1 MDRIEI
7 ARQMAVEL
15 YAQAIAKGD
24 DPCHPYEFVLSE
36 ANRREI
42 DVEAIAPGSV
52 MLDGGRAKYI
62 AEDALILHEDAG
74 TLFEQAFLVAHEI
87 GHAVLGDGLES
98 VKTIDPMRSSEPSP
112 IGIDRVVDYSPRQR
126 REVQMDLFAR
136 EFLLPRPV
144 VRQLHIEEGLTASQ
158 IAERFSAPFEV
169 VAQQLLDSLFLPPI
183 EEPPEVEKVE
193 HPLNEL
199 QANAANHRG
208 KAYLL
213 EAGPGTGKTQTLI
226 ARVVSLLSDRVDP
239 RRILLLTFSNK
250 AAGEMARRIALK
262 DKNAAAAMSIETFHS
277 FGLDV
282 IRRFHDQLGL
292 PKNPRLLD
300 RTEAVE
306 ILEQEFPRLKLS
318 HYRNL
323 YNPTQIIED
332 ILKAISRAKDEV
344 TDSQRYGELAS
355 AMLQKAEPD
364 ETETA
369 EKAMEVAQVFQAYEQ
384 LKQQLGCVD
393 FGDLVSLPVLL
404 LEGDTIIRNQ
414 FENKYDHILVD
425 EYQDV
430 NRSSIRL
437 LQALCG
443 DGKNLWVVGD
453 AKQSIYRFRGAS
465 AFNMTRFGKEDFPGG
480 ERGRLKQNYRSVPE
494 VVKIYSEFSEGMI
507 AGDRDSGLEA
517 TRSSNGFAPQL
528 FTVDYADNQTVALAD
543 NIEEMCAQNHR
554 YQDQVVLCTGNQKL
568 SELAHDLERLGVPV
582 LFLGSLFERSEVKD
596 VLSLISLLTDRR
608 AKGLVRIACLQEF
621 AMSINDVSE
630 VIDHLRDNEISSNS
644 WLDEISGISN
654 LSEAGR
660 NSLAKVREV
669 LNGFDECSSP
679 WMVLATVLLDR
690 TRMAAR
696 FAVSENIGDRSRGIA
711 LWQLMNFIRTQPS
724 GQGLP
729 ITRLLDR
736 IRSLIRLNEE
746 RELRQLP
753 YAAQGLDAVRLMT
766 IHGAKGLEFPV
777 VHVPGMNAGTFPGPH
792 QQPKCQPPDG
802 MIEGV
807 HGAAKEIFSK
817 EHDAEQECLFYVA
830 LSRARDRLFFYAPT
844 KKSNNHKRGLSKFLD
859 RLNGISNLHVAPDRV
874 LPEMPA
880 DKNINLVFDGVP
892 RFSTSQISQYE
903 SCPRRFF
910 YTHILRIGGRRKE
923 TPLMKLHEVVRSVTQ
938 AIIAEE
944 IPTDSQAF
952 DLKRRILEAMT
963 LHEIVDHGYVDE
975 LKLLAMELCQDFVM
989 KRVGYEPEPPIS
1001 LKLIVGNGEITAQ
1014 VDDVLIDQ
1022 DGKRVLRSIRTGSS
1036 KEKKD
1041 VGSAAFQL
1049 AAQQE
1054 FPDATIEFIHLSDK
1068 KVQGASLSAKELQNR
1083 REKLAGFFSS
1093 IQHGSFPTTPSTRV
1107 CSGCPAFFVCGS
1119 TPTGELQKR
1128 F

>member
-1 MDRIEI
+1 
-7 ARQMAVEL
+7 
-15 YAQAIAKGD
+15 
-24 DPCHPYEFVLSE
+24 
-36 ANRREI
+36 
-42 DVEAIAPGSV
+42 
-52 MLDGGRAKYI
+52 
-62 AEDALILHEDAG
+62 
-74 TLFEQAFLVAHEI
+74 
-87 GHAVLGDGLES
+87 
-98 VKTIDPMRSSEPSP
+98 
-112 IGIDRVVDYSPRQR
+112 
-126 REVQMDLFAR
+126 
-136 EFLLPRPV
+136 
-144 VRQLHIEEGLTASQ
+144 
-158 IAERFSAPFEV
+158 
-169 VAQQLLDSLFLPPI
+169 
-183 EEPPEVEKVE
+183 
-193 HPLNEL
+193 
-199 QANAANHRG
+199 
-208 KAYLL
+208 
-213 EAGPGTGKTQTLI
+213 
-226 ARVVSLLSDRVDP
+226 
-239 RRILLLTFSNK
+239 
-250 AAGEMARRIALK
+250 
-262 DKNAAAAMSIETFHS
+262 
-277 FGLDV
+277 
-282 IRRFHDQLGL
+282 
-292 PKNPRLLD
+292 
-300 RTEAVE
+300 
-306 ILEQEFPRLKLS
+306 
-318 HYRNL
+318 
-323 YNPTQIIED
+323 
-332 ILKAISRAKDEV
+332 
-344 TDSQRYGELAS
+344 
-355 AMLQKAEPD
+355 
-364 ETETA
+364 
-369 EKAMEVAQVFQAYEQ
+369 
-384 LKQQLGCVD
+384 
-393 FGDLVSLPVLL
+393 
-404 LEGDTIIRNQ
+404 
-414 FENKYDHILVD
+414 
-425 EYQDV
+425 
-430 NRSSIRL
+430 
-437 LQALCG
+437 
-443 DGKNLWVVGD
+443 
-453 AKQSIYRFRGAS
+453 
-465 AFNMTRFGKEDFPGG
+465 
-480 ERGRLKQNYRSVPE
+480 
-494 VVKIYSEFSEGMI
+494 
-507 AGDRDSGLEA
+507 
-517 TRSSNGFAPQL
+517 
-528 FTVDYADNQTVALAD
+528 
-543 NIEEMCAQNHR
+543 
-554 YQDQVVLCTGNQKL
+554 
-568 SELAHDLERLGVPV
+568 
-582 LFLGSLFERSEVKD
+582 
-596 VLSLISLLTDRR
+596 
-608 AKGLVRIACLQEF
+608 
-621 AMSINDVSE
+621 MSINDVSE

-736 IRSLIRLNEE
+736 IRRLVRLNDE

-753 YAAQGLDAVRLMT
+753 YAAQSLDAVRLMT

-844 KKSNNHKRGLSKFLD
+844 KKSNDHKRGLSKYLD

-1054 FPDATIEFIHLSDK
+1054 FPGATVEFIHLSDK
-1068 KVQGASLSAKELQNR
+1068 KVQAASLSARELQNR
-1083 REKLAGFFSS
+1083 REKLAEFFNS